1 MIILTELFLKDIEI
15 ARELAKEI
23 EFLKSY
29 IITSTYNTR
38 LQMHLNDQFMQNSD
52 RGDMNS
58 ELRYT
63 TLYDM
68 NILFQR
74 PITLSCRCYWKY
86 LLIFWYR
93 REVLKE
99 LVKSYTGQLS
109 KKDIYSYLSSESPGL
124 RIDDFYMVYRA
135 ILNTS
140 SGKAK
145 PKKKRKDQLESVF
158 SVMIYVLIKWFK

>member
-1 MIILTELFLKDIEI
+1 MLLKISFDFL
-15 ARELAKEI
+15 
-23 EFLKSY
+23 
-29 IITSTYNTR
+29 
-38 LQMHLNDQFMQNSD
+38 
-52 RGDMNS
+52 
-58 ELRYT
+58 
-63 TLYDM
+63 
-68 NILFQR
+68 
-74 PITLSCRCYWKY
+74 
-86 LLIFWYR
+86 YR

-140 SGKAK
+140 SGKSK

-158 SVMIYVLIKWFK
+158 SVMINALNE

>member
-63 TLYDM
+63 TFYDM

-74 PITLSCRCYWKY
+74 LITKFKLQILFKIC
-86 LLIFWYR
+86 F
-93 REVLKE
+93 
-99 LVKSYTGQLS
+99 
-109 KKDIYSYLSSESPGL
+109 D
-124 RIDDFYMVYRA
+124 VYF
-135 ILNTS
+135 I
-140 SGKAK
+140 
-145 PKKKRKDQLESVF
+145 
-158 SVMIYVLIKWFK
+158 

>member
-63 TLYDM
+63 TFYDM

-74 PITLSCRCYWKY
+74 LITKFKLQILFKIC
-86 LLIFWYR
+86 F
-93 REVLKE
+93 
-99 LVKSYTGQLS
+99 
-109 KKDIYSYLSSESPGL
+109 
-124 RIDDFYMVYRA
+124 DFYF
-135 ILNTS
+135 I
-140 SGKAK
+140 
-145 PKKKRKDQLESVF
+145 
-158 SVMIYVLIKWFK
+158 

>member
-1 MIILTELFLKDIEI
+1 MIWIFCFSVKLT
-15 ARELAKEI
+15 
-23 EFLKSY
+23 
-29 IITSTYNTR
+29 
-38 LQMHLNDQFMQNSD
+38 Q
-52 RGDMNS
+52 
-58 ELRYT
+58 
-63 TLYDM
+63 
-68 NILFQR
+68 
-74 PITLSCRCYWKY
+74 TLSCEWYWIY
-86 LLIFWYR
+86 LFILQYR

-158 SVMIYVLIKWFK
+158 SVMIKALNK

>member
-38 LQMHLNDQFMQNSD
+38 LQIHLNDQFMQNSD

-63 TLYDM
+63 SVYDM

-74 PITLSCRCYWKY
+74 PIIHRW
-86 LLIFWYR
+86 
-93 REVLKE
+93 V
-99 LVKSYTGQLS
+99 
-109 KKDIYSYLSSESPGL
+109 
-124 RIDDFYMVYRA
+124 
-135 ILNTS
+135 
-140 SGKAK
+140 
-145 PKKKRKDQLESVF
+145 
-158 SVMIYVLIKWFK
+158 

>member
-1 MIILTELFLKDIEI
+1 MVKVTLHEGRDFVSLRRGALNSIWCYIYSVKLLVIKLLLNIDYGKINILTELFLKDVEI

-38 LQMHLNDQFMQNSD
+38 LQIHLNDQFMQNSD

-63 TLYDM
+63 SFYDM

-74 PITLSCRCYWKY
+74 KFKLRM
-86 LLIFWYR
+86 LLNISFYPSIQTR
-93 REVLKE
+93 SSQRTRE
-99 LVKSYTGQLS
+99 
-109 KKDIYSYLSSESPGL
+109 
-124 RIDDFYMVYRA
+124 
-135 ILNTS
+135 ILHRTT
-140 SGKAK
+140 
-145 PKKKRKDQLESVF
+145 
-158 SVMIYVLIKWFK
+158 I

>member
-1 MIILTELFLKDIEI
+1 MILTLHQLWKIHAYISNLWMIKLSRNTDYGKINIITELFLKDVEI

-38 LQMHLNDQFMQNSD
+38 LQIHLNDQFIQNSD

-63 TLYDM
+63 SFYDM

-74 PITLSCRCYWKY
+74 QIDTNFK
-86 LLIFWYR
+86 
-93 REVLKE
+93 
-99 LVKSYTGQLS
+99 
-109 KKDIYSYLSSESPGL
+109 L
-124 RIDDFYMVYRA
+124 RM
-135 ILNTS
+135 ILNISFYS
-140 SGKAK
+140 S
-145 PKKKRKDQLESVF
+145 
-158 SVMIYVLIKWFK
+158 I

>member
-1 MIILTELFLKDIEI
+1 MLLKISFDFL
-15 ARELAKEI
+15 
-23 EFLKSY
+23 
-29 IITSTYNTR
+29 
-38 LQMHLNDQFMQNSD
+38 
-52 RGDMNS
+52 
-58 ELRYT
+58 
-63 TLYDM
+63 
-68 NILFQR
+68 
-74 PITLSCRCYWKY
+74 
-86 LLIFWYR
+86 YR

-158 SVMIYVLIKWFK
+158 SVMMNALNK